1 MPDVDNVFM
10 KWMKEEGLNK
20 MKKKLLAIILTV
32 VMTMPLLAGCGGSSD
47 HQEPSQ
53 EDSNTAADDTNAS
66 DKDSGETAAAKG
78 ETTETGEKVHL
89 KILMPFYDAEHS
101 SSIVAALEEAAN
113 VELEIVG
120 AAYDQWDQK
129 VNTLMSV
136 GEEYDIIII
145 NTTTPYQ
152 TWASEGLVVNLD
164 EIVDPE
170 RHPYTYKLI
179 NSDMYGAYAVDGAHY
194 FMPGVHQG
202 QDFATYIRQDILDEL
217 GIEKVETIDQFY
229 EAAKYAKEKYD
240 MYAWTGSSSE
250 GNFEQFQALFGAFGC
265 GSVHPSERGFI
276 VQEDGTVVESSCT
289 EAAKNALIF
298 LNTLYREGMVNKDY
312 LTVGDASRDT
322 YVASGKSLACYVDY
336 GSMNAISSNLK
347 LVDEDAYMIATE
359 PFNQDI
365 FVGRLGWGAMWTMAF
380 ISETSENPAAAL
392 DFFEFVNSKEG
403 RDICCAGPAGLTC
416 TEEGVSADGVYTP
429 IAENVEKEWGSPSAT
444 SPMWASFMTTTF
456 GYIPAADYDT
466 FEEAYENRIIYITA
480 SDLENNNPYC
490 ARNGLRYGGMY
501 AESSKLNTTALPIET
516 EVKNT
521 LNDLR
526 AEYWNKIIM
535 EQDPNNIDALWDEF
549 VEKWKTS
556 GGTEYEAA
564 YQEFYD
570 TQCK

>member
-1 MPDVDNVFM
+1 
-10 KWMKEEGLNK
+10 
-20 MKKKLLAIILTV
+20 MKKKILAGILTAV
-32 VMTMPLLAGCGGSSD
+32 ITMSFLAGCGQSSD
-47 HQEPSQ
+47 KRDASQ
-53 EDSNTAADDTNAS
+53 
-66 DKDSGETAAAKG
+66 KDGETAAADTDSAAGDG
-78 ETTETGEKVHL
+78 EEAPAAKEEKTETAEKAHL
-89 KILMPFYDAEHS
+89 KILMPFYDAEHAA
-101 SSIVAALEEAAN
+101 SIVAALEEAAN

-120 AAYDQWDQK
+120 AVYDQWDQK

-164 EIVDPE
+164 EIADPE

-194 FMPGVHQG
+194 FLPGVHQG

-217 GIEKVETIDQFY
+217 EIEKIETIDQFY

-289 EAAKNALIF
+289 EAAKNALTF
-298 LNTLYREGMVNKDY
+298 LNTLYREGMLNKDY
-312 LTVGDASRDT
+312 LTVGDASRDM

-336 GSMNAISSNLK
+336 GSMNGISGNLA
-347 LVDEDAYMIATE
+347 LVDENAYMAAAE
-359 PFNQDI
+359 PFNRDT

-380 ISETSENPAAAL
+380 IPETCENPEAAL

-416 TEEGVSADGVYTP
+416 TQEGVSADGVYTP
-429 IAENVEKEWGSPSAT
+429 IAENVEKEWGSPSST

-456 GYIPAADYDT
+456 GYVPAADYDT
-466 FEEAYENRIIYITA
+466 FEEAYENRVIYITA
-480 SDLENNNPYC
+480 SDLENKNPYC
-490 ARNGLRYGGMY
+490 ARNGLQYGGMY
-501 AESSKLNTTALPIET
+501 AQSSKLNTTALPIET
-516 EVKNT
+516 KVKNT

-535 EQDPNNIDALWDEF
+535 EQDPGNIDALWDEF
-549 VEKWKTS
+549 AEKWKTS

-564 YQEFYD
+564 YQEYYD
-570 TQCK
+570 NECK